1 MTNLP
6 TFISGASEN
15 GELKPVIRDL
25 MHLSTA
31 LEKAWNQS
39 LRARENVEQV
49 NPDRP
54 MVTQQNYED
63 TLAAARK
70 RMAELKA
77 VG

>member
-25 MHLSTA
+25 MHLSIA